1 MISSLKCIDFK
12 KEYFD
17 EIDESE
23 KNSTFT
29 RNEECKH
36 FEISMKRIS
45 ENFKFKKYFLIIE
58 CKNCNHT
65 LKKILTKNKDNIS
78 YYCNKCNMPQICI
91 NFNYENIMCMDEESN
106 NLKDEE
112 KNNIKDSYSNRSTG
126 INSQIQDE
134 KKSKIYNTPSSVIQG
149 AMPTKIYSTP
159 ENLPQNG
166 ENNKAKDKVYST
178 PGIGSIKTNTNNPP
192 LKEKIYKTLDQ
203 KEIDINFQYNNINI
217 KLSLNELESLER
229 QFKSIK
235 EAFKIKKEENICI
248 YENSELVDI
257 KKSPKQLEWSPG
269 MEIEIGIDNNL

>member
-91 NFNYENIMCMDEESN
+91 NFNYENIMCI
-106 NLKDEE
+106 DEE
-112 KNNIKDSYSNRSTG
+112 KNNIVDNSSNRSTG
-126 INSQIQDE
+126 INSEIQGE
-134 KKSKIYNTPSSVIQG
+134 KKTKIYNTPSSVIQV

-178 PGIGSIKTNTNNPP
+178 PFQGSIKQNANNSP

-217 KLSLNELESLER
+217 RMSLNELESLES
-229 QFKSIK
+229 QCKSIK
-235 EAFKIKKEENICI
+235 EAFKIKKEESICI
-248 YENSELVDI
+248 YDNSELVDI
-257 KKSPKQLEWSPG
+257 KQSPKQLKWSQG
-269 MEIEIGIDNNL
+269 MEIEIEIDE